1 MARPNR
7 LLPTMSKTTRLVISG
22 VLAAISLVLYEF
34 MGIGY
39 TWYVIA
45 MMLVGSVIAGW
56 PIFTRA
62 ISALKYKIVGIDLLV
77 TIASIGAIIIGEYWE
92 AAAVTFLFMLGD
104 WLETRTLE
112 KTRSSIRSLLD
123 MAPSVARV
131 RRDGKEVEID
141 PDDVVEGDHVI
152 IKPGEKIP
160 VDGIVL
166 EGNAFVNQAAITGE
180 SFPVRRE
187 EGEGVFSG
195 TILESGYLV
204 VNADKV
210 GEDTT
215 FARIL
220 EMVEEAQDK
229 KARTQSFLERFSRYY
244 TPAVIVLAIIVG
256 LITQNVYLA
265 LTLLVVSCPGALVIS
280 APVSIVAGIGNG
292 AKNGVLI
299 KGGDIMEKMGTVKAI
314 AFDKTGTLTE
324 GKPRVTKINTFE
336 VDGQKMTEDEL
347 LRLAAIGE
355 SYSEH
360 PLGAAIIAE
369 ADSRWKWEGSPE
381 NSDII
386 AGHGLTFEYEGVKYG
401 IGNRKLMDDIGVD
414 HVAIDD
420 YLNEEEAM
428 GQTVVMLSSEKGIHG
443 TISIADTVREEAR
456 ELITTLKAQGINHI
470 VMLTGD
476 NKRAARAIANELG
489 LDGYYA
495 ELLPEDK
502 VSALIELQDT
512 YGRVAMIGDGVN
524 DAPALATADLG
535 VAIGGAGTDVAMETA
550 DVVLMSEDI
559 GRLSYAIGLSRGT
572 VSNMRQNIV
581 FALAVAFVLIG
592 GVLVQSVN
600 MRFGM
605 LVHEASVILVIL
617 NAMRLMYWGR
627 SYRRNKQAM
636 RDSQA
641 RSARA

>member
-324 GKPRVTKINTFE
+324 GKARVTKINTFE

-360 PLGAAIIAE
+360 PLGDAIIAE

-420 YLNEEEAM
+420 YLNEEEAK

-476 NKRAARAIANELG
+476 NKRAAKAIANELG

-627 SYRRNKQAM
+627 SYRRNKQVM

>member
-314 AFDKTGTLTE
+314 AFDKTGTRTE

-627 SYRRNKQAM
+627 SYRRNKQVM